1 MNGSIVLTTINKPN
15 INIKKL
21 TKLGKK
27 NKFDLIVIGDLKTPK
42 DFQLKYG
49 IYFDINK
56 QKKLKF
62 DFAKKCPVNSYA
74 RKNIGYLISYKNNYE
89 TIIETDDDN
98 FPKNNFF
105 KFIELEHRVK
115 EINEKNWVNVYSKFL
130 KENIEIWPRGLPFE
144 KINSTPNFKTKKI
157 KKKFFLKQGVCEG
170 NPDVDAIYRL
180 MNNDINIK
188 FKNNYKFSLGK
199 AFSPINSQ
207 NTIWSKKIFPLMYLP
222 VTCTM
227 RATDIWR
234 GMIALNIL
242 QNDNQTALF
251 FGTTMLQNRNIH
263 NLSNDL
269 IDEMPLYKN
278 IRVAYKFLKNLKLK
292 KGSENYSQNLI
303 KSYQMLIENNIFNK
317 KEMYFL
323 KSWIKDLKKL
333 ALIYK

>member
-1 MNGSIVLTTINKPN
+1 
-15 INIKKL
+15 
-21 TKLGKK
+21 
-27 NKFDLIVIGDLKTPK
+27 
-42 DFQLKYG
+42 
-49 IYFDINK
+49 
-56 QKKLKF
+56 
-62 DFAKKCPVNSYA
+62 
-74 RKNIGYLISYKNNYE
+74 
-89 TIIETDDDN
+89 
-98 FPKNNFF
+98 
-105 KFIELEHRVK
+105 
-115 EINEKNWVNVYSKFL
+115 
-130 KENIEIWPRGLPFE
+130 
-144 KINSTPNFKTKKI
+144 
-157 KKKFFLKQGVCEG
+157 
-170 NPDVDAIYRL
+170 
-180 MNNDINIK
+180 
-188 FKNNYKFSLGK
+188 
-199 AFSPINSQ
+199 
-207 NTIWSKKIFPLMYLP
+207 MYLP